1 MSENA
6 SWRKSSALR
15 ALQRVLTLSRHL
27 AYTGTEAKEIAGIL
41 DEAEYLVA
49 ILLHEEE
56 DAIGEFRR
64 VLQHIGAKFPAFA
77 GVVADFD
84 EANQQLPASS
94 ETLPA
99 LTKTA

>member
-1 MSENA
+1 MSSLKALEMN
-6 SWRKSSALR
+6 SALR

-56 DAIGEFRR
+56 EAIGEFRR
-64 VLQHIGAKFPAFA
+64 VLQHIGTKFPEFA
-77 GVVADFD
+77 GVAADFD
-84 EANQQLPASS
+84 AANQQLPASS